1 MQNLITNSEVNV
13 LMVHITYTVYW
24 KIHSSRTPEE
34 FTSNLCQNLVKW
46 WHWVSLSEICL
57 YACDCVYECSHPHMC
72 SHPHSPR
79 ALEALV
85 NIHNGPVTC

>member
-24 KIHSSRTPEE
+24 KIHSSRTEE
-34 FTSNLCQNLVKW
+34 FTSNLCQNLVKL

-57 YACDCVYECSHPHMC
+57 YACDCVYECTYVQQPTL
-72 SHPHSPR
+72 P
-79 ALEALV
+79 
-85 NIHNGPVTC
+85 